1 MKGKNKKILF
11 VICIIMICVL
21 GGIYVF
27 NNVEIEE
34 VDNIIPVE
42 EISIEDENK
51 IKIVGYFCKKDTEE
65 IKAKELMIDRK
76 MIENNMF
83 QNILNNILINS
94 SVGDEFININ
104 EDFCKLDI
112 DKINLNNRCLEI
124 CFLNNINDFES
135 LDIKNREIIINIIKN
150 TMLEINEIDNVRF
163 FFNNIEYI
171 AV

>member
-1 MKGKNKKILF
+1 MKGKNKKILLA
-11 VICIIMICVL
+11 ICIIMICVL

-51 IKIVGYFCKKDTEE
+51 IKIVGYFCKKDTKE

-104 EDFCKLDI
+104 EELYKLDI
-112 DKINLNNRCLEI
+112 GKINLNNRCLEI
-124 CFLNNINDFES
+124 CFLNNINGFES
-135 LDIKNREIIINIIKN
+135 LDIKSREIIINIIKN

-163 FFNNIEYI
+163 FFNNVEYI

>member
-1 MKGKNKKILF
+1 MKGKNKKILI
-11 VICIIMICVL
+11 VICIIMIFVL

-51 IKIVGYFCKKDTEE
+51 IKIVGYFCKKDTKE

-94 SVGDEFININ
+94 SVGDEFINI
-104 EDFCKLDI
+104 
-112 DKINLNNRCLEI
+112 
-124 CFLNNINDFES
+124 S
-135 LDIKNREIIINIIKN
+135 
-150 TMLEINEIDNVRF
+150 
-163 FFNNIEYI
+163 
-171 AV
+171 

>member
-1 MKGKNKKILF
+1 
-11 VICIIMICVL
+11 
-21 GGIYVF
+21 
-27 NNVEIEE
+27 
-34 VDNIIPVE
+34 
-42 EISIEDENK
+42 
-51 IKIVGYFCKKDTEE
+51 
-65 IKAKELMIDRK
+65 
-76 MIENNMF
+76 MF